1 MTESS
6 AVPVKDPIARV
17 LPLLDVP
24 HLDRVFDYAVPE
36 ELSEEAQP
44 GVRVQ
49 VRFSGR
55 LVEGYI
61 VERAATS
68 DFGGTL
74 APLRRVYSSHQI
86 YAGAFKEL
94 IEWTA
99 HYYAGTRADVL
110 RLAVPKRVARVDAE
124 SFEQSDAA
132 EVTESRPLKE
142 TISAQN
148 IDAWK
153 KYRFGESFLNALKT
167 QTVKAAWQL
176 LPREEITARL
186 ADIIRIARA
195 NNGSVLLVVPD
206 QFDLDPVFKELQRL
220 LGKEKIGRLAAEDGP
235 TKRYRTW
242 LNAFYGINDVIVGTR
257 AAMFV
262 PLKNLHTVIIFDEG
276 NDVYVDPRAP
286 YPHAPNI
293 LFRRAQK
300 EHANYI
306 SVGWMPSLETAH
318 KLRNKEIHLLAPERA
333 VLKELLPRIAAPGDS
348 EQALERDPL
357 ARAARI
363 PQIAFISVREALER
377 GEPVVF
383 QVPRRGNVPHLVCQH
398 CHEKA
403 RCRHCGGPL
412 MLPEKDGSK
421 NDHVFPTCRWCGERE
436 KLFTCPN
443 CGGHS
448 LRATVKGA
456 SRTAEELGRAFPG
469 FPVVL
474 SYGDKDKRRVR
485 IDDKACVVVSTPGS
499 EPTAP
504 NGYGAAIMLDAWA
517 LLNRPEL
524 GVDEDTARK
533 WWNLVGKVRSA
544 ENGGEAIIVG
554 DPTHPIIQ
562 GMIRGN
568 SAGLA
573 ERMLDERAEVDLPPF
588 SHFIAV
594 DGAYAAV
601 SDFVSALDLD
611 TNSGAMVLG
620 PMDLPVFE
628 RKVAGAEIPDPT
640 RMIIKVHSSNFDSV
654 ISHVRKMIRYR
665 STNAKNVPVRVQ
677 VDPIHL
683 G

>member
-1 MTESS
+1 
-6 AVPVKDPIARV
+6 
-17 LPLLDVP
+17 
-24 HLDRVFDYAVPE
+24 
-36 ELSEEAQP
+36 
-44 GVRVQ
+44 
-49 VRFSGR
+49 
-55 LVEGYI
+55 
-61 VERAATS
+61 
-68 DFGGTL
+68 
-74 APLRRVYSSHQI
+74 
-86 YAGAFKEL
+86 
-94 IEWTA
+94 
-99 HYYAGTRADVL
+99 
-110 RLAVPKRVARVDAE
+110 
-124 SFEQSDAA
+124 
-132 EVTESRPLKE
+132 
-142 TISAQN
+142 
-148 IDAWK
+148 
-153 KYRFGESFLNALKT
+153 
-167 QTVKAAWQL
+167 
-176 LPREEITARL
+176 
-186 ADIIRIARA
+186 
-195 NNGSVLLVVPD
+195 
-206 QFDLDPVFKELQRL
+206 
-220 LGKEKIGRLAAEDGP
+220 
-235 TKRYRTW
+235 
-242 LNAFYGINDVIVGTR
+242 
-257 AAMFV
+257 
-262 PLKNLHTVIIFDEG
+262 
-276 NDVYVDPRAP
+276 
-286 YPHAPNI
+286 
-293 LFRRAQK
+293 
-300 EHANYI
+300 
-306 SVGWMPSLETAH
+306 
-318 KLRNKEIHLLAPERA
+318 
-333 VLKELLPRIAAPGDS
+333 
-348 EQALERDPL
+348 
-357 ARAARI
+357 
-363 PQIAFISVREALER
+363 
-377 GEPVVF
+377 
-383 QVPRRGNVPHLVCQH
+383 
-398 CHEKA
+398 
-403 RCRHCGGPL
+403 